1 MARAQTAGSR
11 DGELGIGFMMVS
23 PNGTPEPASGWPLS
37 DMELSSAESLRDPLA
52 DLNPGFGGSSG
63 CRDSPQCMCAD
74 LGSQGTI
81 ATSTIRLSAC
91 PWSSTARTTN
101 DPATS
106 GRHPTVA
113 PGAEVPMKLEPTNQ

>member
-63 CRDSPQCMCAD
+63 CRDSPQPMDAELERPPGPRD
-74 LGSQGTI
+74 RVPVDGPQHRSV
-81 ATSTIRLSAC
+81 
-91 PWSSTARTTN
+91 
-101 DPATS
+101 
-106 GRHPTVA
+106 GRHTRHPERNGREARVHA
-113 PGAEVPMKLEPTNQ
+113 RGNLIAISVLR